1 MIRIRVK
8 SEHVTVRVG
17 DTKERYASAIH
28 ALHVIRVA
36 VVEQGETIEDGPKT
50 EQALAS
56 CIARAREELEAAI
69 GDVQSEGK
77 RAVCVVR
84 KADGSAYYQT
94 TDKRH
99 LEVTYR
105 RGVWEDG
112 TCVLNVPQEISTDD
126 AIRFLGYSIAPCD
139 A

>member
-17 DTKERYASAIH
+17 DTKEHYASAIH

-36 VVEQGETIEDGPKT
+36 VVEQGEAIEDTPKT
-50 EQALAS
+50 GQALAD
-56 CIARAREELEAAI
+56 CIERAQEELEAAI
-69 GDVQSEGK
+69 RDVVQK

-94 TDKRH
+94 TDGRH
-99 LEVTYR
+99 LEVLYR
-105 RGVWEDG
+105 RGVWEDK
-112 TCVLNVPQEISTDD
+112 TCVLNVPQEVSADD
-126 AIRFLGYSIAPCD
+126 AIRSLGYTIAPGD
-139 A
+139 GP